1 MDQSARLQFN
11 ITSAA
16 LMKTISRN
24 VHLLGKVIPCKFFF
38 YKTKANNKKIFVTII
53 LDGLLVFAGLLQM
66 LQSVKK

>member
-38 YKTKANNKKIFVTII
+38 YKTKANNKKYLSQLYWMGF
-53 LDGLLVFAGLLQM
+53 
-66 LQSVKK
+66 